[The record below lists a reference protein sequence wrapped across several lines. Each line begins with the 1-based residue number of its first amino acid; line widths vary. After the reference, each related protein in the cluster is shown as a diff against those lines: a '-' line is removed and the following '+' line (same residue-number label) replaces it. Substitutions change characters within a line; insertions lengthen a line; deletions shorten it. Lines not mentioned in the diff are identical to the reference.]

1 MLAKA
6 EVEDRRI
13 HMSLSFLL
21 PWGRGGD
28 GPWGPPEG
36 PNTGMN
42 PMIEMIAKDPSICS
56 FLFGSVYVLLK
67 LKKESDQKTTF

>member
-13 HMSLSFLL
+13 HTSLSFLL
-21 PWGRGGD
+21 PWGGGGG
-28 GPWGPPEG
+28 GPWGPPEE

-56 FLFGSVYVLLK
+56 FLFDSVY
-67 LKKESDQKTTF
+67 F